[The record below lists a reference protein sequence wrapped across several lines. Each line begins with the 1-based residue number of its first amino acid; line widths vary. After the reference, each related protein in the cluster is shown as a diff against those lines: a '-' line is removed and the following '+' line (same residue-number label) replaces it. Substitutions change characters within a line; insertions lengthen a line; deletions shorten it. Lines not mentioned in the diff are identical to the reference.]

1 MVGKV
6 LRIMAYARFVVGD
19 KSGTTLT
26 ELSPDIGSIPWRLNK
41 VGKVKFSL
49 AVTDPKAIQD
59 NLRLGNRVLIEFD
72 NGLPNWGGV
81 IEPPRKWD
89 GSNIVCRAYSAAS
102 LFNYRITDKGR
113 YFSGASAGTIFQS
126 LIQETNAVEDTGV
139 VIGNIYTGG
148 SGHGPSYHFKGLLD
162 IFQKSLTK
170 RLSTSDFD
178 FIPSESGGRI
188 IFTANF
194 YQSKGKDKT
203 QWSLTQGANLTK
215 IGLIEQ
221 GPIINSWDVAG
232 EGTGWG
238 ASRLTAN
245 AQNADSRS
253 EYGLRQDSKVY
264 SDVSIQ
270 GTLDDHAA
278 NLLDDSENPYNIF
291 ELEVADELPAKF
303 ADYDLGDTITL
314 VAPDY
319 GFGGTKTTVRILDR
333 SFDPASG
340 LCDLVV
346 QEVV

>member
-1 MVGKV
+1 
-6 LRIMAYARFVVGD
+6 MAYARFIVGD
-19 KSGTTLT
+19 KSGTTLA
-26 ELSPDIGSIPWRLNK
+26 ELSPDIGTIPWRLNK

-49 AVTDPKAIQD
+49 AVTDPKATQD

-81 IEPPRKWD
+81 IDVPRKWD
-89 GSNIVCRAYSAAS
+89 GSNIVCRAYSGDY
-102 LFNYRITDKGR
+102 LFKYRTTDKGR
-113 YFSGASAGTIFQS
+113 YFSGASAGTIFQK
-126 LIQETNAVEDTGV
+126 LIQETNAVENTGV
-139 VIGNIYTGG
+139 VIGDIYTGG
-148 SGHGPSYHFKGLLD
+148 SGHSPSYHFKNLLD

-194 YQSKGKDKT
+194 YQSKGRDKT
-203 QWSLTQGANLTK
+203 QWSLSQGANLTK
-215 IGLIEQ
+215 IRLVEQ
-221 GPIINSWDVAG
+221 GLIINSWDVAG
-232 EGTGWG
+232 EGTNWG
-238 ASRLTAN
+238 SSRLTAN
-245 AQNADSRS
+245 DQNSDSIAL
-253 EYGLRQDSKVY
+253 YGLRQGSKVY

-270 GTLDDHAA
+270 TTLDDHAE
-278 NLLDDSENPYNIF
+278 NLLDDSGNPYNIF
-291 ELEVADELPAKF
+291 ELEVADKEPAFF
-303 ADYDLGDTITL
+303 ADYDLGDTMTL
-314 VAPDY
+314 IAPDF